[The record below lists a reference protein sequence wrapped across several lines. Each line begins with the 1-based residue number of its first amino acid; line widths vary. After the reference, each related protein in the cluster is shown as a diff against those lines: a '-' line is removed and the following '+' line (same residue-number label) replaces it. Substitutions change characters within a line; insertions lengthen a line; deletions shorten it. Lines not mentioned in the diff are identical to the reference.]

1 MRLLKTIEQEQNAAL
16 LDKAVLLK
24 RIEQPKQGWI
34 KTVRIALSMSGA
46 VLSQRL
52 GGHRSIASY
61 LERAEMDDSITL
73 KKLKQAAEAMNCELV
88 YAIVPKA
95 TAEQPVVDVS
105 ALLAKQA
112 EHKARSIVRR
122 AGVQMALE
130 AQALG
135 ASAQEKEV
143 GRLKNKLLNDMPR
156 DFWTQGKFDGIS

>member
-1 MRLLKTIEQEQNAAL
+1 MQQLKTIEQEQNAAV
-16 LDKAVLLK
+16 LDKAMLLT
-24 RIEQPKQGWI
+24 RIAQPKQGWI
-34 KTVRIALSMSGA
+34 KTARTALSMSGA

-95 TAEQPVVDVS
+95 TAEQPVADVS
-105 ALLAKQA
+105 ALLARQA
-112 EHKARSIVRR
+112 ERKARSIVRR

-130 AQALG
+130 AQALR

-143 GRLKNKLLNDMPR
+143 ERLKNKLLNDMPR
-156 DFWTQGKFDGIS
+156 DFWTQGEFDEIP

>member
-112 EHKARSIVRR
+112 ERKARSIVQR

-135 ASAQEKEV
+135 TSAQEKEV
-143 GRLKNKLLNDMPR
+143 ERLKNKLLHDMPR
-156 DFWTQGKFDGIS
+156 DFWTQG